1 MSDLLSNLMS
11 PDFTQSA
18 ASIFGGMSGG
28 FAQAAMPSRMPIPFG
43 AALGMAG
50 AGVAQGMKTAR
61 ELQQQEAQTQLTR
74 QQTAHAGLENQLAA
88 SGLPVSIAQNRML
101 ADLWNHPDQIKAL
114 MEDEPSPFGAPQ
126 VGPTVAPQ
134 PITGSQT
141 VPGPVVAPQGGQG
154 GGAPQAPIGATPPI
168 PQAPSGGA
176 INVPQVVSQSARTLG
191 VDPLHALTVAQIESG
206 MGGPD
211 DPGNSNTG
219 VFQLGPNERARW
231 GVTDPTS
238 VGQQITGG
246 IRALAHEQQ
255 TANAAVGGQAEPWQA
270 YIVHQQGDDEGGGG
284 WTLLRADP
292 NADAAQTLVNGTKE
306 WREKGYGAAL
316 QGLRNNIPSDMR
328 AKIGPNPTVGQFLG
342 AWKDRYSSI
351 RSRFEGGASGG
362 QQASTAAPQPG
373 APAPVQ
379 VAANG
384 PFAPGAPAPQQA
396 PVATSVGPPGAA
408 IAPQEPAGPVTAAL
422 MPLGVGL
429 PKDTT
434 LDQALSS
441 PGAAL
446 RTSLWYD
453 SKANRIELARQL
465 HLPVAGDPQMIR
477 QTAQAWLALSQAGPK
492 ALAEARA
499 KAQVELQT
507 AGPIERAKTENQIT
521 TDRYG
526 NRYLGTQFIGR
537 GSEVE
542 KVWNPPT
549 QSYDWGDVGALDA
562 NGRPIQG
569 GSSGVPAS
577 PGPGQVKALEIPPE
591 MQQHFMTSDYKMI
604 NESLSHVIDNVA
616 PAKQQLFAM
625 RDLIGPA
632 ATGALG
638 EQRAALKNWVQ
649 TFAPDLANKID
660 MNAAPAQ
667 EMLKIATMLGGRQEN
682 ADNGAR
688 GGARLLEMYLKAN
701 PSLEN
706 QPTANRD
713 MANMLLV
720 SHQYHADYAQGATDY
735 FNHQMNG
742 VMNPQGQKPY
752 APVSVY
758 DQQFNATMKPELY
771 YAAVQALNGKSYE
784 EWAKGLSDQQKLLV
798 GGILQRTDQ
807 NAAVNVKGIPAPVP
821 VSHLKGTIGPTEIMP
836 GAPNGR

>member
-507 AGPIERAKTENQIT
+507 AGPIQAAKSAYSN
-521 TDRYG
+521 
-526 NRYLGTQFIGR
+526 
-537 GSEVE
+537 VE
-542 KVWNPPT
+542 FRP
-549 QSYDWGDVGALDA
+549 GGMARIIDA
-562 NGRPIQG
+562 NGNATLVKNPELREVVDAN
-569 GSSGVPAS
+569 GSKTYVHINPAS
-577 PGPGQVKALEIPPE
+577 PYDAPGTPGQAAPVLSSNGTPAVAAIAPQQQLARDKATEEFVGKDQDSYVAAQNTQAWISQITNAADTMAKAGPAY
-591 MQQHFMTSDYKMI
+591 MTGDFAPQRLSAM
-604 NESLSHVIDNVA
+604 SHVNDIARSLGITPPFDQGAVA
-616 PAKQQLFAM
+616 SWEEMKKATTTAGFELASHYEGHARQAAQTITNATSAVPAEKNSPEGLALVSAGIREAAQSAMDVHEYKQSIYNRSQGAGLESAETDFYRAHPAYQYANRAISTVHPFAIISPEEFS
-625 RDLIGPA
+625 RFLPGTFVTVPKVDP
-632 ATGALG
+632 ATG
-638 EQRAALKNWVQ
+638 KPKVVQ
-649 TFAPDLANKID
+649 
-660 MNAAPAQ
+660 
-667 EMLKIATMLGGRQEN
+667 
-682 ADNGAR
+682 
-688 GGARLLEMYLKAN
+688 
-701 PSLEN
+701 
-706 QPTANRD
+706 
-713 MANMLLV
+713 V
-720 SHQYHADYAQGATDY
+720 
-735 FNHQMNG
+735 
-742 VMNPQGQKPY
+742 
-752 APVSVY
+752 
-758 DQQFNATMKPELY
+758 PE
-771 YAAVQALNGKSYE
+771 
-784 EWAKGLSDQQKLLV
+784 
-798 GGILQRTDQ
+798 R
-807 NAAVNVKGIPAPVP
+807 
-821 VSHLKGTIGPTEIMP
+821 P
-836 GAPNGR
+836 GAPPIPAYLQRGASNAP